1 LRSAGRHEI
10 LTLSVMKRILSLGC
24 LCSALALSAVVH
36 AQDVAITDDAREH
49 FSAGVSFMQDPDGAR
64 YEEAYREFRRA
75 YEISPSWK
83 ILGNLGIAALR
94 LERDGEAIE
103 AFRKYLSEGGT
114 NVDGAERSQFERDL
128 ATLESSVVRV
138 KLTVS
143 PPGAQLIDTRMPP
156 TGSPI
161 TTRYTST
168 SGTLDIGVRAG
179 HHKIV
184 ARLDGYEDAVWEVDL
199 DPRQQVAH
207 VFELKQPT
215 QAVAVPP
222 PVVGGSTPMQAD
234 EPSRPV
240 PTSVYVGLAATGVLA
255 IGGGVVAVMAKGKH
269 SDFEKLNENLRS
281 DADLRDAEDLRDSGK
296 TLNLVADALFGGA
309 IVAGG
314 VTAVLYF
321 TRPKASQTSF
331 RVEPLVAK
339 NGGGVFVSGA
349 F

>member
-1 LRSAGRHEI
+1 
-10 LTLSVMKRILSLGC
+10 MKRVFSLGC
-24 LCSALALSAVVH
+24 LCSVLAFSAVVH
-36 AQDVAITDDAREH
+36 AQDVPITDEAREH

-75 YEISPSWK
+75 YELSPSWK

-103 AFRKYLSEGGT
+103 AFRKYLTEGGAA
-114 NVDGAERSQFERDL
+114 VDGAERTQFERDL

-138 KLTVS
+138 KLTIS
-143 PPGAQLIDTRMPP
+143 PAGAQLIDTRMPP

-161 TTRYTST
+161 TTRYSAGT
-168 SGTLDIGVRAG
+168 GTLDIGIRAG
-179 HHKIV
+179 HHKFTV
-184 ARLDGYEDAVWEVDL
+184 RLDGYEDAVWEVDL

-207 VFELKQPT
+207 AFELKRPT
-215 QAVAVPP
+215 QSAAAPVSVAGPA
-222 PVVGGSTPMQAD
+222 TPMIAD

-240 PTSVYVGLAATGVLA
+240 PTSVYVGLAATGALA

-269 SDFEKLNENLRS
+269 SDFEKLNENLQS
-281 DADLRDAEDLRDSGK
+281 EGDLSAAQDMRDSGK

-314 VTAVLYF
+314 ITAVLYF
-321 TRPKASQTSF
+321 TRPKASQASF
-331 RVEPLVAK
+331 RVEPLVAT

>member
-1 LRSAGRHEI
+1 
-10 LTLSVMKRILSLGC
+10 MKRVLSLGC
-24 LCSALALSAVVH
+24 LCSLLAFSAVLH
-36 AQDVAITDDAREH
+36 AQDVQITDEAREH

-64 YEEAYREFRRA
+64 YEEAFREFRRA
-75 YEISPSWK
+75 YELSPSWK

-94 LERDGEAIE
+94 LERDGEAID
-103 AFRKYLSEGGT
+103 AFRKYLTEGGAA
-114 NVDGAERSQFERDL
+114 VDGAERTQFERDL

-138 KLTVS
+138 KFTIS
-143 PPGAQLIDTRMPP
+143 PAGAQLIDTRMPP

-161 TTRYTST
+161 TTRYSA
-168 SGTLDIGVRAG
+168 SNGTLDIGIRAG
-179 HHKIV
+179 HHKFTV
-184 ARLDGYEDAVWEVDL
+184 RREGYEDAVWEVDL
-199 DPRQQVAH
+199 EPRQHVAH
-207 VFELKQPT
+207 TFELKQPT
-215 QAVAVPP
+215 THSAPP
-222 PVVGGSTPMQAD
+222 PVAVAGPATPMVAD

-240 PTSVYVGLAATGVLA
+240 PPSVYVGLAATGALA

-281 DADLRDAEDLRDSGK
+281 EDDRSEAEDLRDSGR

-309 IVAGG
+309 LVAGG

-339 NGGGVFVSGA
+339 NGGGVFVAGA